1 MMNNLEKKLKKLEK
15 KVKNKYDFR
24 GAIIILIKNNIHR
37 ILNKDIIQKDFLNM
51 QNLENYICNNYD
63 CKKYVFIS
71 FDITSIN

>member
-1 MMNNLEKKLKKLEK
+1 MNNLEKKLKKLEK

>member
-1 MMNNLEKKLKKLEK
+1 MNNLEKKLKKLEK
-15 KVKNKYDFR
+15 KVKYKYDFQ